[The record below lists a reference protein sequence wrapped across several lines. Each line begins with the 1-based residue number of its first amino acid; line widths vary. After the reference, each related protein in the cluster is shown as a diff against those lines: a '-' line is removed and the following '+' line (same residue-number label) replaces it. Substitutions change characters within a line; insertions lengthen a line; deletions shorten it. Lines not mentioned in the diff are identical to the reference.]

1 LIGRREGGAR
11 HAEAIDWSARRR
23 VWYKDRLLMRSR
35 LFLLAVVVVL
45 TGAGGLAASP
55 AGDRTLVVSAA
66 VSLTEAL
73 DTVARQFE
81 ARTGIRVSTNF
92 GGSNSL
98 ARQVMAGAPVD
109 VFISADEDQM
119 RALESAG
126 RIAAGTKIIVVTNR
140 LVVVTLP
147 GRTSAIGSP
156 RDLLA
161 ASVGRIA
168 IGDPAAVPAGVYA
181 RQYFERLGLWDIL
194 QPKIVPGTSVRAA
207 LAALDAGE
215 ADAAVV
221 YATDARVARHAVVAF
236 EVPADTAPRIVYP
249 AAAITGAA
257 HGDEARAFLR
267 SLREPAAQ
275 EVFARCGFAAPD
287 GTAGTQA
294 PGREGTP
301 RGEAAVDWNA
311 LWQIG
316 RFTLGV
322 ALAATFLML
331 PPAIVVAWVLAR
343 GRFFGKVI
351 LETLVSL
358 PLVLPPVAT
367 GLILLRL
374 LGRRG
379 PFGALLAG
387 GGVDIVFTWKAVVLA
402 MAIMGFPLVVRTA
415 RAGFEQVTRRYEQV
429 AETLGAGPARVFVT
443 ISLPLASRNVL
454 AGALLGFSRALGEF
468 GATIVVA
475 GSLPGR
481 TRTLAVA
488 IFGYLETGQDTHAMI
503 LLGVSVIIAF
513 AAVWISN
520 LLVKGQG

>member
-1 LIGRREGGAR
+1 
-11 HAEAIDWSARRR
+11 
-23 VWYKDRLLMRSR
+23 MRSR
-35 LFLLAVVVVL
+35 LLLVAALVL
-45 TGAGGLAASP
+45 LAASP
-55 AGDRTLVVSAA
+55 SHAAPPAADRGLVVSAA

-73 DTVARQFE
+73 QAIARDFQ
-81 ARTGIRVSTNF
+81 ARTGIPVSLNL

-98 ARQVMAGAPVD
+98 ARQVLAGAPVD
-109 VFISADEDQM
+109 VFVSADEQQM
-119 RALESAG
+119 RALQVAG
-126 RIAAGTKIIVVTNR
+126 LVAPGARIDLLVNR
-140 LVVVTLP
+140 LVVVTAA
-147 GRTSAIGSP
+147 GRRPPIRGP
-156 RDLLA
+156 EDLLSP
-161 ASVGRIA
+161 SVRRVA

-181 RQYFERLGLWDIL
+181 RQYFERIGLWKAL
-194 QPKIVPGTSVRAA
+194 EPKLVPGTSVRAS

-215 ADAAVV
+215 VDAAVV
-221 YATDARVARHAVVAF
+221 YATDARVARRAVIAYEVPPEVSPLIVYSAAVVA
-236 EVPADTAPRIVYP
+236 TAPHP
-249 AAAITGAA
+249 A
-257 HGDEARAFLR
+257 EARAFLDA
-267 SLREPAAQ
+267 LQQPAAR
-275 EVFARCGFAAPD
+275 EVFARLGFAPAESSAKGGAAASAAAP
-287 GTAGTQA
+287 AQE
-294 PGREGTP
+294 PGAEPSP
-301 RGEAAVDWNA
+301 RGVASPRGVDWPS

-322 ALAATFLML
+322 AFAATLLML
-331 PPAIVVAWVLAR
+331 PPAIIVAWVLAR
-343 GRFFGKVI
+343 GRFFGKVVI
-351 LETLVSL
+351 ETLVSL

-379 PFGALLAG
+379 PFGALLDS
-387 GGVDIVFTWKAVVLA
+387 GGVDIVFTWKAVVIA

-429 AETLGAGPARVFVT
+429 AETLGAGPSRVFFT

-488 IFGYLETGQDTHAMI
+488 IFGYLETGQDSHAMV
-503 LLGVSVIIAF
+503 LLAASVAIAF
-513 AAVWISN
+513 GAVWISN